1 MSMEQIALPEGIL
14 RGESLDGYTVFKGVP
29 YAAPPVGELRF
40 APPQPPRPWVGVYT
54 ADHFPPACPQP
65 PAEPGSF
72 YEKEFYSTPER
83 QPHMDEDCLYLNI
96 WTPAAAPEERLPV
109 ALWIHG
115 GAFDH
120 GFGHEVEFDGA
131 AFCRRGVVLVTI
143 NYRVN
148 VFGFLSHPWLEEGAD
163 NLGIRDQIAALSW
176 VRTHIEA
183 FGGNPDNITVF
194 GQSAGAISTQTL
206 ISSPLTRGMIHKAI
220 FQSAGGYCN
229 GLCAARSRQEAEAF
243 GTALA
248 EELGAHSLA
257 DLRAI
262 PAMELMNRAMAFAG
276 SSGNLLPF
284 APVWGSDVLPGPYDT
299 LAEQGQV
306 APIPYLLGATAND
319 LFSGDRNPIQEG
331 CVSWSQLLDR
341 LRGTPSYVYAFN
353 RALPGD
359 DAGAFHSCE
368 LWYVFGTLH
377 RCWRPFTHGDKALSR
392 RMSDAWVHFMKH
404 GTPDATGQWRPCTCA
419 DPYVQIFDA
428 EGC

>member
-1 MSMEQIALPEGIL
+1 MSIEQIPLPEGIL
-14 RGESLDGYTVFKGVP
+14 RGESRDGYTVFKGVP

-40 APPQPPRPWVGVYT
+40 APPQPPRPWPGVYT
-54 ADHFPPACPQP
+54 ADHFSAACPQLP
-65 PAEPGSF
+65 EQPGSF
-72 YEKEFYSTPER
+72 YEKEFYSPPER
-83 QPHMDEDCLYLNI
+83 QPRMDEDCLYLNI
-96 WTPAAAPEERLPV
+96 WTPAAAPEEQLPV

-120 GFGHEVEFDGA
+120 GFGHEIEFDGA
-131 AFCRRGVVLVTI
+131 AFCRRGVVLVTV

-176 VRTHIEA
+176 VRTHIKA

-206 ISSPLTRGMIHKAI
+206 VSSPLTGGMIHKAI
-220 FQSAGGYCN
+220 FQSAGGYRN

-262 PAMELMNRAMAFAG
+262 PAMELMRRAMAFARA
-276 SSGNLLPF
+276 SGNSLPF
-284 APVWGSDVLPGPYDT
+284 APVWGSDVLPGPYDILT
-299 LAEQGQV
+299 EQGRV
-306 APIPYLLGATAND
+306 APIPYLLGATKND
-319 LFSGDRNPIQEG
+319 IFSGDSNPIQAG
-331 CVSWSQLLDR
+331 CVSWSQLLDH

-353 RALPGD
+353 RTLPGD
-359 DAGAFHSCE
+359 NAGAFHSSE

-377 RCWRPFTHGDKALSR
+377 RCWRPFSHADRALSQS
-392 RMSDAWVHFMKH
+392 MCDAWAHFMKH
-404 GTPDATGQWRPCTCA
+404 GTPDAAGLWRPCTCA
-419 DPYVQIFDA
+419 DPYVRIFDV